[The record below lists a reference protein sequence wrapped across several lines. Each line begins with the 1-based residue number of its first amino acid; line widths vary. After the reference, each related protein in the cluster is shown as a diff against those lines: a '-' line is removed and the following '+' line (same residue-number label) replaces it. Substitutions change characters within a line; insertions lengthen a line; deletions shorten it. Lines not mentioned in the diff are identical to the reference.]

1 MVAAVMGHSCMDTES
16 IKEKVADAGQKVQH
30 WMEDKHNRRCCK
42 VAMGAANA
50 VVLLGLTVGLTL
62 LWVNELRCGNNR
74 RHCCRD
80 KASQ

>member
-1 MVAAVMGHSCMDTES
+1 MCRNSMDTET

-62 LWVNELRCGNNR
+62 LWVNELRRSNHH
-74 RHCCRD
+74 HCCRN
-80 KASQ
+80 KVGQ